1 MKTLEQGIFEVEPLN
16 FEPISISYYLSQ
28 IKPEGKIVYE
38 YNPLRNYRL
47 SEDEGEMEAGSIVDL
62 DTPLLKFDL
71 NHPLEI
77 EAQASYDGSV
87 NLIFNDNL
95 NIPRLIN
102 TRFSALQNNTYE
114 IVDRIGNND
123 TNLYDSEQ
131 FDLDTSLY
139 KRVNTIPTITFNS
152 VLPSGNL
159 KVGNYVIYIKYADAD
174 GNETDFVAESGLVSV
189 FIGFGNPDSL
199 TTGVKN

>member
-102 TRFSALQNNTYE
+102 TRFSVLQNNTYE
-114 IVDRIGNND
+114 IDN
-123 TNLYDSEQ
+123 
-131 FDLDTSLY
+131 
-139 KRVNTIPTITFNS
+139 
-152 VLPSGNL
+152 VL
-159 KVGNYVIYIKYADAD
+159 VY
-174 GNETDFVAESGLVSV
+174 
-189 FIGFGNPDSL
+189 
-199 TTGVKN
+199 